1 MKQEELHKTRVAYRL
16 GAKTEDIAEYTGM
29 EEEMVEAYLQDQD
42 IDQGDIIDYDI
53 EVSVNPITGEPENNV
68 REQISEM
75 AIDTVREVY
84 DNWSNIEELPERVRQ
99 ISRSDSYGSS
109 ENLLEDDWVQAQVAN
124 VFGEEEH
131 GEEYDKTEKRPFF
144 STSQSIIF
152 SDNPEEK
159 QHVASESDEELG
171 SHPEQSAKTFLDSQ
185 RYAAAG
191 EAADTEEQAYSQAL
205 EWFADRR
212 EGTVSA
218 KEVSEFLEFTLNYE
232 ASGNPVSDAEK
243 LVRNNDKLNH
253 IGTVTQEGDDGDR
266 FELGDNLYQLT
277 SEPEVNGELEELLEN
292 SMEGLEEKVSEK
304 SRSRGIRT
312 RMPEVNK
319 ILGSS

>member
-16 GAKTEDIAEYTGM
+16 GAKTDDIAEYTGI

-42 IDQGDIIDYDI
+42 IDQGDIVDYDI
-53 EVSVNPITGEPENNV
+53 DVSVDPITGEPKNNV

-75 AIDTVREVY
+75 AIDTVKEVY

-99 ISRSDSYGSS
+99 VSSSDRYGQREDVL
-109 ENLLEDDWVQAQVAN
+109 ENDWVQEQIAN

-131 GEEYDKTEKRPFF
+131 GEEYDKTERQDLTR
-144 STSQSIIF
+144 TSMLGFPDES
-152 SDNPEEK
+152 EGKE
-159 QHVASESDEELG
+159 HVAAESDEELG

-185 RYAAAG
+185 RYATAG
-191 EAADTEEQAYSQAL
+191 EATDTQEQAYSQAL

-218 KEVSEFLEFTLNYE
+218 KEASEFLQFALNYE
-232 ASGNPVSDAEK
+232 TSENPVSGAEK
-243 LVRNNDKLNH
+243 LVRKNNKLNL
-253 IGTVTQEGDDGDR
+253 IGTVTQEGDGRDR

-277 SEPEVNGELEELLEN
+277 SEPEVNSDLEELLEN